1 MGHSILCVDADRN
14 LCEVLAKALQAEG
27 YAVAMEYEGERALA
41 LIEED
46 APDLVLLDLFLP
58 GRDGFSVLEAIR
70 ALPEPACRTGVV
82 LLSGCSP
89 TPEYQQRARLLD
101 AVALLA
107 KPVPLERLKGV
118 VAERLGEVK
127 RPVPSTEQPARVPT
141 QSSGRDLSGRLERF
155 SFAALLHHLHG
166 LRASGVLNLA
176 MGRRRKWVQL
186 RDGYPTAVRSNLIS
200 ECLGNFLAATGRIS
214 PEAMH
219 ESRRRMSSGRL
230 QGEIL
235 VAMEALSEEKVS
247 EALREQAEAKLFDI
261 FGWRGGTFRF
271 EFGAHLQRASGLAR
285 RSPANLILRGVR
297 TRMPL
302 ERIDAWLSAQR
313 HLRLVRGQESFYR
326 FQEIDLEHVHRRLVE
341 ELEQGRPLGK
351 ILKADEA
358 TRRTVYGLVRSG
370 ILELVADGAG
380 ERPPAPSRSAPA
392 PVSRPATPDPVHG
405 PEEEARRAELSALA
419 QRFADCSFFEI
430 LDVAETAQP
439 DEIRGAYERLAE
451 IAHPDRVNASSA
463 AVRRLAAEVFGHVER
478 AYETLSNPRRRQ
490 MYLLDRQRAHRE
502 IAAQEE
508 GRRAVVAERHFL
520 DGEAALRQ
528 RAYEVALRCFGLALE
543 YYPEEGE
550 YHSHYGW
557 ALHLCHPDDAA
568 MAGEALEHCKRGI
581 KLATDREKPYLLL
594 GRLCKAIGRVG
605 AAEKMFTRAVQI
617 QPGCV
622 EALRELRLINMR
634 RQNEKGFIG
643 RLLRR

>member
-1 MGHSILCVDADRN
+1 
-14 LCEVLAKALQAEG
+14 
-27 YAVAMEYEGERALA
+27 
-41 LIEED
+41 
-46 APDLVLLDLFLP
+46 
-58 GRDGFSVLEAIR
+58 
-70 ALPEPACRTGVV
+70 
-82 LLSGCSP
+82 
-89 TPEYQQRARLLD
+89 
-101 AVALLA
+101 
-107 KPVPLERLKGV
+107 
-118 VAERLGEVK
+118 
-127 RPVPSTEQPARVPT
+127 
-141 QSSGRDLSGRLERF
+141 
-155 SFAALLHHLHG
+155 
-166 LRASGVLNLA
+166 
-176 MGRRRKWVQL
+176 
-186 RDGYPTAVRSNLIS
+186 
-200 ECLGNFLAATGRIS
+200 
-214 PEAMH
+214 
-219 ESRRRMSSGRL
+219 
-230 QGEIL
+230 
-235 VAMEALSEEKVS
+235 
-247 EALREQAEAKLFDI
+247 
-261 FGWRGGTFRF
+261 
-271 EFGAHLQRASGLAR
+271 
-285 RSPANLILRGVR
+285 
-297 TRMPL
+297 
-302 ERIDAWLSAQR
+302 
-313 HLRLVRGQESFYR
+313 
-326 FQEIDLEHVHRRLVE
+326 
-341 ELEQGRPLGK
+341 
-351 ILKADEA
+351 
-358 TRRTVYGLVRSG
+358 
-370 ILELVADGAG
+370 
-380 ERPPAPSRSAPA
+380 
-392 PVSRPATPDPVHG
+392 VHG